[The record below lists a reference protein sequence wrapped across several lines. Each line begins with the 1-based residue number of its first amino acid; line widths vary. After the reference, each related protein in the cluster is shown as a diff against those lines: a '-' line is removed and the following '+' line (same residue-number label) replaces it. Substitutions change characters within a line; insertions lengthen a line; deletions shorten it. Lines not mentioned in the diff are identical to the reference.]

1 MKLGVIDLRSWRP
14 TVVCLLAATVVIWW
28 GSLDN
33 GFHYDDEHSIQLNI
47 HLRLA
52 PDLGDVKDGIQ
63 AYFSDPSTFSRDAKK
78 GMYRPLLVSSFALN
92 HAANLAFGLDG
103 YDVRGFHV
111 INILIHALNGLLVCW
126 FARLLWPGRKQ
137 IGLVAGLVFIAWPLG
152 SEPVNYISSRSES
165 LAALFYLLTMAL
177 YVAAQTGQS
186 RRMYWACWLAMGA
199 GLLTKSTGITLP
211 ASLLL
216 LDIAVIS
223 RFDFR
228 RLQAR
233 LLRWHMPSWLLA
245 TGYLTLI
252 IQNGFLGRS
261 LGAPVRDGWH
271 QLLTQSK
278 AVGYYVHLLVLPTN
292 LSVEPQFQEQ
302 GVVSAAVLGGGLLAI
317 TLAGLL
323 LWLWRGRHGR
333 ALVLLGTGILHM
345 IPTFVM
351 PLNVYVNDRRAYLP
365 LALACMGIVALGAHL
380 RRPLRASWVALACLG
395 IAASLSHDRNQV
407 WQDDDTLWAD
417 AVMRAPQMPRPH
429 LYLGNAHKDRALQT
443 RNEQQ
448 RNRFWLAATREYE
461 IARSMPS
468 DDDLRL
474 RALNNQGGVYLE
486 LRDVDQAEPAF
497 RQAILIDPHYADAL
511 INLGNALLTRAKQSS
526 SDPRRAQWIA
536 ESILY
541 YKRGLNAEPN
551 NYFGFGNLGVAMQ
564 ELGQLA
570 PAERAYRQAL
580 FLNPRHFGSLTNL
593 AALLLRRAQQSESSK
608 EKTELL
614 AEARR
619 LVQQSLVINPAQR
632 TEAPQILRLVSDMLD
647 TVGGA

>member
-33 GFHYDDEHSIQLNI
+33 GIHYDDEHSIQLNI

-333 ALVLLGTGILHM
+333 ALMLLGTGILHM

>member
-333 ALVLLGTGILHM
+333 ALMLLGTGILHM

-351 PLNVYVNDRRAYLP
+351 PLNVYVNDRRTYLP
-365 LALACMGIVALGAHL
+365 LALACIGIVALGAHL

>member
-1 MKLGVIDLRSWRP
+1 MKLGAIDLRSWRP

-52 PDLGDVKDGIQ
+52 PDLGEMKDGIKS
-63 AYFSDPSTFSRDAKK
+63 YFSDPSTFSRDAKK
-78 GMYRPLLVSSFALN
+78 GMYRPLLVSSFAFN

-111 INILIHALNGLLVCW
+111 INILIHAINGLLVCW
-126 FARLLWPGRKQ
+126 FARLLWPSRKQ

-177 YVAAQTGQS
+177 YLAAQTD
-186 RRMYWACWLAMGA
+186 RRQRTYWACWLAMGA
-199 GLLTKSTGITLP
+199 GLLTKSTTITLP

-216 LDIAVIS
+216 LDMAVIS

-228 RLQAR
+228 RLQSR

-245 TGYLTLI
+245 GGYLTLI

-271 QLLTQSK
+271 QFLTQSK
-278 AVGYYVHLLVLPTN
+278 AIGYYVHLLVLPTN

-302 GVVSAAVLGGGLLAI
+302 GVVSAAVLGGGLLAV

-323 LWLWRGRHGR
+323 LWLWRVRHGR
-333 ALVLLGTGILHM
+333 ALMLLGTGVLHM
-345 IPTFVM
+345 IPTLVM
-351 PLNVYVNDRRAYLP
+351 PLNVFVNDRRAYLP
-365 LALACMGIVALGAHL
+365 LALACIGIVALGAQL
-380 RRPLRASWVALACLG
+380 RRPLRTSWVALTCLF
-395 IAASLSHDRNQV
+395 IAAALSHGRNQV
-407 WQDDDTLWAD
+407 WQDGDSLWAD

-429 LYLGNAHKDRALQT
+429 LYLGNAYKDRALQSRDT
-443 RNEQQ
+443 QQ
-448 RNRFWLAATREYE
+448 RNRFWLEATREYE
-461 IARSMPS
+461 CARSMPS
-468 DDDLRL
+468 DNDLRL
-474 RALNNQGGVYLE
+474 RALNNLGGVYLE
-486 LRDVDQAEPAF
+486 LGDVDQAEPAF
-497 RQAILIDPHYADAL
+497 RQAVLLDPHYADAL
-511 INLGNALLTRAKQSS
+511 INLGNALLTRARQSS
-526 SDPRRAQWIA
+526 SDPRRGQWIA
-536 ESILY
+536 ESIEY

-551 NYFGFGNLGVAMQ
+551 NYFGFGNLGVARQ
-564 ELGQLA
+564 EVGQLVQ
-570 PAERAYRQAL
+570 AEKAYRQAV

-593 AALLLRRAQQSESSK
+593 AALLLTRAQQSESSDETRK
-608 EKTELL
+608 LL
-614 AEARR
+614 VEARR
-619 LVQQSLVINPAQR
+619 LVQHSLVINPAQPR
-632 TEAPQILRLVSDMLD
+632 APQILRLVSDLLD
-647 TVGGA
+647 ASGGA